1 MAEAHSADAFR
12 NVQVSRRDAADNRGQ
27 RVPAQRLLQEL
38 GKLGVPV
45 WNVRLLAGQG
55 LNYHPQVRER
65 GVDLV
70 RLLELQPLNVGLGQ
84 LLRPRQID
92 DVYHR
97 LLLVLLR
104 FAQVVARRLDLD
116 RLRLLVVVEIE
127 QQPDY
132 RVAAARLLVQVG
144 FGNRSASLAFG
155 D

>member
-1 MAEAHSADAFR
+1 M
-12 NVQVSRRDAADNRGQ
+12 
-27 RVPAQRLLQEL
+27 
-38 GKLGVPV
+38 
-45 WNVRLLAGQG
+45 RLLAGQG

-70 RLLELQPLNVGLGQ
+70 RLLELQPLDVGLGQ

-97 LLLVLLR
+97 LLLELLR
-104 FAQVVARRLDLD
+104 FAQVIARRLDLD